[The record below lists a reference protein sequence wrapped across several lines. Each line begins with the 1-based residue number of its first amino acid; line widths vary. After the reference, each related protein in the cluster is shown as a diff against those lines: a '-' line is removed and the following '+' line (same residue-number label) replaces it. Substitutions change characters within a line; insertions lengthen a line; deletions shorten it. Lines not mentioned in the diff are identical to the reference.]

1 VYFSLSRRFSNHCT
15 RLYNIPE
22 TDQIKLQT
30 SSEPSEPS
38 KVSIIRNLHELG
50 ELPHQSL
57 WRLSRK
63 YGPVM
68 HLKLGAIPTVVVS
81 TPDTARQALKVF
93 DLNCCSRPP
102 LAGSGKL
109 SYDYKDIAFSPYNE
123 YWKEV
128 RKLAVQQ
135 LFSYRQ
141 VNLIQPIED
150 EEVKYLMDSL
160 AKAASQNNPVNL
172 GDKLLALTVSVVCR
186 ASFGV
191 VFQETVLN
199 NDSFNKL
206 IREAFEI
213 LGSFSASNFFPYV
226 GWFYDWLTG
235 LQGRRGEVVR
245 GLDAFYEEMI
255 GTHRQEKKE
264 GSEDF
269 VDMLLRLT
277 KEEAVLGNEKLTRNH
292 IKAIL
297 MNVLL
302 AGIDTSAVS
311 MVWTMAELVRNPR
324 VMKKVQSEIRD
335 HVKHKGSITFDSIDQ
350 LPYLKMVIKETWR
363 LHPVAPLLLPREVI
377 SEFQINGYT
386 IQPKTHLHVNVWAI
400 GRDPDTWKD
409 PETFLPE
416 RFMDSNIDAKGQNF
430 ELLTFGSGRRMCPGV
445 YMGTSMV
452 EFCLANMLYHFD
464 WKLPEGMSV
473 EDVDMEEAPG
483 LTVTMK
489 NGLSLVPMKFFDH

>member
-1 VYFSLSRRFSNHCT
+1 MSISLYLVGSLILALVFIIFPRLVKSNS
-15 RLYNIPE
+15 
-22 TDQIKLQT
+22 KLP
-30 SSEPSEPS
+30 PSPP
-38 KVSIIRNLHELG
+38 KLPIIGNLHELRAV
-50 ELPHQSL
+50 P
-57 WRLSRK
+57 K

-81 TPDTARQALKVF
+81 TPETARQALKVF

-109 SYDYKDIAFSPYNE
+109 SYDYRDIAFSPYNE

-135 LFSYRQ
+135 LLSNRQ
-141 VNLIQPIED
+141 VNSIQPIEE
-150 EEVKYLMDSL
+150 EEVKNLMDSL
-160 AKAASQNNPVNL
+160 ANAASQNNPVNL
-172 GDKLLALTVSVVCR
+172 GDKLLAFTVSVVCR

-199 NDSFNKL
+199 NDNFNKL
-206 IREAFEI
+206 IREALEI

-235 LQGRRGEVVR
+235 LQGRREEVVR
-245 GLDAFYEEMI
+245 DLDAFYEQMI
-255 GTHRQEKKE
+255 NTHRQEKKE

-269 VDMLLRLT
+269 VGMLLRLS
-277 KEEAVLGNEKLTRNH
+277 KEEAVLGNDKLTRNH

-297 MNVLL
+297 M
-302 AGIDTSAVS
+302 
-311 MVWTMAELVRNPR
+311 
-324 VMKKVQSEIRD
+324 
-335 HVKHKGSITFDSIDQ
+335 
-350 LPYLKMVIKETWR
+350 
-363 LHPVAPLLLPREVI
+363 
-377 SEFQINGYT
+377 INGYT

-400 GRDPDTWKD
+400 GLDPDTWKD
-409 PETFLPE
+409 PEIFLPE

-430 ELLTFGSGRRMCPGV
+430 ELLTFGSGRRMCPGM

-483 LTVTMK
+483 LTLTMK
-489 NGLSLVPMKFFDH
+489 NGLLLVPMKFFNH